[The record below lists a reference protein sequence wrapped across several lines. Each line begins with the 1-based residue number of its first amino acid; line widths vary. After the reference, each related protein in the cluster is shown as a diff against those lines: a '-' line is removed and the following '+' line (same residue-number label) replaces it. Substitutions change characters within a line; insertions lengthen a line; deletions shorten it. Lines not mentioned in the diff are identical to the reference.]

1 MASKDDWPWEKV
13 NSGRYLLYIQIHTS
27 AHSFFFS
34 IIIVLI
40 FSHCLMVQMQNAN
53 AAASRRHECPV
64 SPYWILAGWHALERR
79 LSDRSREEQM
89 EVFEKDTSLPSS
101 LASAQTFPLRH

>member
-1 MASKDDWPWEKV
+1 M
-13 NSGRYLLYIQIHTS
+13 GRLPVVHTDTYIVDYTYLCAYFLLFDYYCS
-27 AHSFFFS
+27 YFFS
-34 IIIVLI
+34 L
-40 FSHCLMVQMQNAN
+40 FDGADAN

-64 SPYWILAGWHALERR
+64 SPYWILAGWHALGRR